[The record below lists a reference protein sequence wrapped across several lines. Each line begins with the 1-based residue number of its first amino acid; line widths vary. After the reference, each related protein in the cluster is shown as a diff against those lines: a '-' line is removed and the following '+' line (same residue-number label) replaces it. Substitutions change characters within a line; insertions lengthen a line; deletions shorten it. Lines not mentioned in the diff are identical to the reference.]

1 MSVVGHARDLIIEGL
16 AARFPAFDGDTVPLS
31 ERQRERGRERER
43 EREGGRE
50 RGRESERVRDRGGQ
64 RERERE
70 GFVSVVGHARDLIIE
85 GLAARYP
92 AFDGDT
98 VSPSTLLQRGPP
110 TVNP

>member
-1 MSVVGHARDLIIEGL
+1 VGEGFVSVVGHARDLIIEGL

-70 GFVSVVGHARDLIIE
+70 
-85 GLAARYP
+85 
-92 AFDGDT
+92 
-98 VSPSTLLQRGPP
+98 RGSCRWWGMRA
-110 TVNP
+110 TSS